1 MVKVCAVWFSFF
13 VLQQLNPKFLGLV
26 FVLIEEEMWKMRDV
40 FSIIE
45 SNLCK
50 KNRLFCAINLL
61 KLDPFFR

>member
-40 FSIIE
+40 LSIIE

-50 KNRLFCAINLL
+50 KNKLFCAINLL
-61 KLDPFFR
+61 KPDPFFR